1 METRKGKNIIHHIC
15 RFINLDKLA
24 YGASPDHI
32 VPEVRNSE
40 RYVFVHGTLMDQ
52 NLVEGILREHQID
65 TVKLISSFNPFIPF
79 NYQKIIH
86 FAAITHVD
94 ESYSDRIGT
103 IQENVIATTKLL
115 EAINA
120 FGQTKRLVHISTGRC
135 TLFSIQLN

>member
-65 TVKLISSFNPFIPF
+65 TVKLISSFNPFISS
-79 NYQKIIH
+79 NYQ
-86 FAAITHVD
+86 
-94 ESYSDRIGT
+94 
-103 IQENVIATTKLL
+103 
-115 EAINA
+115 
-120 FGQTKRLVHISTGRC
+120 
-135 TLFSIQLN
+135 